1 MKEKKLN
8 NYISN
13 LNSINSRNESFG
25 NLILWDIPEIK
36 NLNIS
41 MGGIFMGEKKIGP
54 VLNCELNNP
63 RA

>member
-1 MKEKKLN
+1 LKEKKLN

-41 MGGIFMGEKKIGP
+41 MGGIFMGEKK
-54 VLNCELNNP
+54 
-63 RA
+63 